1 MLNSDIIRAGK
12 NEEQR
17 SSLPANLRGMIELS
31 DANMESI
38 AGGALDPN
46 AVKPQLAT
54 QPTLQSNAAA
64 IGGAGSVTIGSPIV
78 QSQVAIST
86 QNFFSF

>member
-12 NEEQR
+12 NEEQC
-17 SSLPANLRGMIELS
+17 SSGMIELS

-46 AVKPQLAT
+46 SVKPQLAA

-64 IGGAGSVTIGSPIV
+64 IGGPGSVTIGSPIV
-78 QSQVAIST
+78 QPQLAIPT
-86 QNFFSF
+86 QNLFSF